1 MKIALK
7 ESKVKKLKKILNTN
21 IFFIICNNSSI
32 TSDKFLKLTQELIK
46 LNLYCY
52 KINNKLLKRVY
63 KDSIFKNYVNS
74 INGSFVLILVKQG
87 CITSNYNVIS
97 AELRKYKIEILGVY
111 FNYKLYS
118 INQLKKLSYLNYER
132 NMELLHT
139 SLKTLLT
146 TPCSKFIK

>member
-74 INGSFVLILVKQG
+74 INGSFMLILVKQG

-97 AELRKYKIEILGVY
+97 AELKKYKIEILGVY

-132 NMELLHT
+132 NMELFHI
-139 SLKTLLT
+139 SLKTLLKR
-146 TPCSKFIK
+146 PCYKFIK